1 MSNQTL
7 TAQPPAVGASGKAL
21 PHAPH
26 LDLEMVHHSRLASVF
41 TDSFVLARRSLK
53 KIPRQ
58 PDWLVGATIQPIMF
72 LLLFRYIF
80 AGTMQFAMPEGV
92 SAVNFLVAGIVV
104 QGIVFG
110 SISTALGL
118 ATDAKEG
125 LMDRFRALPMTRSS
139 VLLGRILADMT
150 MNVIVTGITILA
162 GIAVGFRPNGDLLDW
177 AKAIGLMLL
186 LSFAL
191 SWVGAIIGLGLKS
204 IEAVS
209 SIGLIWIFPFT
220 FISSAFAQPST
231 FPSWLRGFADNQ
243 PFTLVVDSV
252 RGWLT
257 GYPDVGN
264 KGLIATA
271 WILGLTI
278 VAIPLAVWTYERR
291 AKS

>member
-1 MSNQTL
+1 MSNQSIAT
-7 TAQPPAVGASGKAL
+7 TTPNAIGATGQTR
-21 PHAPH
+21 PHAR
-26 LDLEMVHHSRLASVF
+26 LDLEMVQHSRMMSVF

-58 PDWLVGATIQPIMF
+58 PDWLVGATVQPIMF

-110 SISTALGL
+110 SIGTALGL

-150 MNVIVTGITILA
+150 MNVIVTAITILA
-162 GIAVGFRPNGDLLDW
+162 GIAVGFRPNGDVMDW
-177 AKAIGLMLL
+177 MKAIGLMLL

-231 FPSWLRGFADNQ
+231 FPSWLQGFADNQ

-271 WILGLTI
+271 WIVGLLV

>member
-1 MSNQTL
+1 MSEQTL
-7 TAQPPAVGASGKAL
+7 SVPTPVPGRRSSAV
-21 PHAPH
+21 P
-26 LDLEMVHHSRLASVF
+26 LDLVKRNLLASVIG
-41 TDSFVLARRSLK
+41 DSIVLAKRSLM

-58 PDWLVGATIQPIMF
+58 PDWLVGATLQPIMF
-72 LLLFRYIF
+72 LILFRYIF
-80 AGTMQFAMPEGV
+80 AGTVQYTLPGGA

-118 ATDAKEG
+118 ATDAKAG

-150 MNVIVTGITILA
+150 LNVIVTTVTILF
-162 GIAVGFRPNGDLLDW
+162 GLLVGFRPDGDVGDW
-177 AKAIGLMLL
+177 AAAVGLMLL

-191 SWVGAIIGLGLKS
+191 SWVGAIIGLTLKT

-220 FISSAFAQPST
+220 FISSAFAQPDT
-231 FPSWLRGFADNQ
+231 FPSWLQGFAKNQ
-243 PFTLVVDSV
+243 PFTLTVDAT

-264 KGLIATA
+264 KGWIAAA
-271 WILGLTI
+271 WLVGVLI
-278 VAIPLAVWTYERR
+278 VAIPTAIWAYERR
-291 AKS
+291 ARS